1 MKFIIQASREML
13 ESNAGLVL
21 AGKILAGLDLDRRA
35 NGIAIDKMLEPRI
48 KNADVIRAYFG
59 LLVLGRTAFED
70 IELFRAS
77 GFFRRALGIN
87 RVPSAETLRQ
97 RMDGSNGRF
106 DEMIKEANTEMLKTA
121 TLSRVQ
127 TELGEYV
134 PVDVD
139 VSPFENAKSH
149 KEGTGRTYKGT
160 DGYAPNF
167 AYVGTEGYMLNCE
180 LRPGTQHCQKGTPEF
195 LQETFGLLNRLDVQE
210 SVLVRMD
217 SGNDAAKNVRLCR
230 DEGKR
235 YLIKRNLRRE
245 KLEDWLGI
253 ARVYGVAHEPRP
265 GKTVYI
271 GSCTRFMDDGR
282 GNLEPWRIV
291 FEVTVRTITAKGEQL
306 LLPEL
311 AADTYWTDLREHPE
325 TVIDLYHA
333 HGTSEQFHS
342 ELKSDMDVERLPS
355 GKFKTNATVLQTAMM
370 AFNALRRIGQGLL
383 MLKDRLG
390 LTMEVQRLRLRSVL
404 RDIMYLACKYVER
417 SRGYFLKIS
426 HSSHWL
432 FAVQCLYARL

>member
-13 ESNAGLVL
+13 ESNTGLVL

-70 IELFRAS
+70 IELFRES
-77 GFFRRALGIN
+77 GFFRRALGIK

-97 RMDGSNGRF
+97 RLDGSRGRF

-167 AYVGTEGYMLNCE
+167 AYLGTEGYMLNCE

-195 LQETFGLLNRLDVQE
+195 LQETFGLLNRLDIQE

-217 SGNDAAKNVRLCR
+217 SGNDAAQNVRLCR

-253 ARVYGVAHEPRP
+253 ARVYGVTHEPRP
-265 GKTVYI
+265 GKMVHI
-271 GSCTRFMDDGR
+271 GSCIRFMDDGR

-306 LLPEL
+306 LIPEL
-311 AADTYWTDLREHPE
+311 EVDTYWTDLQEHPE
-325 TVIDLYHA
+325 TVIGLYHA
-333 HGTSEQFHS
+333 HGASEQFHS

-390 LTMEVQRLRLRSVL
+390 LTMDVQRLRLRSVL

-417 SRGYFLKIS
+417 SRSYFLKIRHDS
-426 HSSHWL
+426 RWL

>member
-13 ESNAGLVL
+13 ESNTGLVL

-70 IELFRAS
+70 IELFRES
-77 GFFRRALGIN
+77 GFFRRALGIK

-97 RMDGSNGRF
+97 RLDGSRGRF

-167 AYVGTEGYMLNCE
+167 AYLGTEGYMLNCE

-195 LQETFGLLNRLDVQE
+195 LQETFGLLNRLDIQE

-217 SGNDAAKNVRLCR
+217 SGNDAAQNVRLCR

-253 ARVYGVAHEPRP
+253 ARVYGVTHEPRP
-265 GKTVYI
+265 GKMVHI
-271 GSCTRFMDDGR
+271 GSCIRFMDDGR

-306 LLPEL
+306 LIPEL
-311 AADTYWTDLREHPE
+311 EVDTYWTDLQEHPE
-325 TVIDLYHA
+325 TVIGLYHA
-333 HGTSEQFHS
+333 HGASEQFHS

-370 AFNALRRIGQGLL
+370 SFNALRRIGQGLL

-390 LTMEVQRLRLRSVL
+390 LTMDVQRLRLRSVL

-417 SRGYFLKIS
+417 SRSYFLKIRHDS
-426 HSSHWL
+426 RWL